1 LFRQGPVDTLPNEW
15 RAAAT
20 RTKLRGRSVNRTH
33 LSLYYLAGYLLPAG
47 ILLLLVPDFATKLLL
62 SNRTY
67 DDAPFRLAGVLL
79 IGLGILVVQMIRYR
93 LEVLYPTTIV
103 IRLLISA
110 TLIGLFLRTSDPFFL
125 VILAVVAVGIA
136 LTAVSYV
143 LDRRASAVAA

>member
-1 LFRQGPVDTLPNEW
+1 LFRLLAVDTLPNEW
-15 RAAAT
+15 RASAT
-20 RTKLRGRSVNRTH
+20 RTNLRGRTVNRTH

-47 ILLLLVPDFATKLLL
+47 TLLLLVPDFATKLLL

-67 DDAPFRLAGVLL
+67 DDAPFRLAGILL

-125 VILAVVAVGIA
+125 VVLAVVVVGIA
-136 LTAVSYV
+136 LTAMSYV
-143 LDRRASAVAA
+143 LDRRASAAAA

>member
-1 LFRQGPVDTLPNEW
+1 M
-15 RAAAT
+15 
-20 RTKLRGRSVNRTH
+20 KRTH

-47 ILLLLVPDFATKLLL
+47 TLLLLVPDVATKLLL

-79 IGLGILVVQMIRYR
+79 IGLGILVVQMIRHR

-110 TLIGLFLRTSDPFFL
+110 TLIWLFLRTNDPFFL
-125 VILAVVAVGIA
+125 VVLAVVVIGIG
-136 LTAVSYV
+136 LTAMSYV
-143 LDRRASAVAA
+143 LDRRRAVLAS

>member
-1 LFRQGPVDTLPNEW
+1 M
-15 RAAAT
+15 
-20 RTKLRGRSVNRTH
+20 KRTH

-47 ILLLLVPDFATKLLL
+47 TLLLLVPDVATKLLL

-79 IGLGILVVQMIRYR
+79 IGLGILVVQMIRHR

-110 TLIGLFLRTSDPFFL
+110 TLIWLYVRTNDPFFL
-125 VILAVVAVGIA
+125 VVLLIVVIGIG
-136 LTAVSYV
+136 LTAVSFI
-143 LDRRASAVAA
+143 LDRRRTAAPA

>member
-1 LFRQGPVDTLPNEW
+1 
-15 RAAAT
+15 
-20 RTKLRGRSVNRTH
+20 VNRTH

-47 ILLLLVPDFATKLLL
+47 TLLLLAPDFATKLLL

-79 IGLGILVVQMIRYR
+79 IGLGILVVQIIRYR

-103 IRLLISA
+103 IRLMISA

-125 VILAVVAVGIA
+125 VVLAVVVVGIA
-136 LTAVSYV
+136 LTAMSYV
-143 LDRRASAVAA
+143 LDRRARTAAA

>member
-1 LFRQGPVDTLPNEW
+1 VAGVDDPPE
-15 RAAAT
+15 
-20 RTKLRGRSVNRTH
+20 LRGRLVNRTH
-33 LSLYYLAGYLLPAG
+33 LSLYYLAGYLIPAG
-47 ILLLLVPDFATKLLL
+47 TLLLFVPDVATKLLL

-67 DDAPFRLAGVLL
+67 DDAPFRLAGILL

-125 VILAVVAVGIA
+125 VILAVVVVGIA
-136 LTAVSYV
+136 LTAMSYV
-143 LDRRASAVAA
+143 LDRRASAAAV